1 MQSAYMSVSRVR
13 VLIVVKGKGECEC
26 ELARHLAPLTVGSI
40 LRALPLESR
49 IYRFNDKFVYMD
61 TGLSIGAEKQKD
73 SFKRGD
79 IGFMVS
85 NNSICIFLNDV
96 IGMRFNPL
104 GRVLSNIELFEKI
117 SSSDV
122 AVIRHET

>member
-1 MQSAYMSVSRVR
+1 MSVSRIR
-13 VLIVVKGKGECEC
+13 ITLVVKGKGECEC

-49 IYRFNDKFVYMD
+49 IYRFDDRFVYMD
-61 TGLSIGAEKQKD
+61 TGVSVGAEKQRD

-85 NNSICIFLNDV
+85 NNSICIFLKDV
-96 IGMRFNPL
+96 SGMRFNPL
-104 GRVLSNIELFEKI
+104 GKVLSNIELLEDP
-117 SSSDV
+117 SSKDV
-122 AVIRHET
+122 VIMQR